1 MLREA
6 TLIIPSRNSEK
17 SLIYLLNSLIGWDD
31 IPKEILVIDSSKI
44 PPTIPKEFYN
54 FCSEANIKFSLISRQ
69 KMYPGEARNVGI
81 LNASYSIICFLDI
94 LTLPPSDWFKEGFQI
109 INDSENDI
117 LWGLTSYSA
126 NTAFEKI
133 FRACTY
139 GTLPI
144 KTLPGSFFTKEVFQS
159 SGLFISST
167 RAGEDA
173 DWMARVSLHSFTFQS
188 SSKPLEYNGLLNI
201 KFSAL
206 INKWYRNYFFGAK
219 LPYLSAHKDVYFY
232 FASLFLI
239 ILAFNWNTL
248 SYDPLISGWN
258 TNSLAYIPN
267 VTKISILLLA
277 SFYVIFRGFYS
288 PIKKGVKIGYIILNL
303 PAIIFV
309 SMILD
314 SVKSFAFLSARVFS
328 RKAINK

>member
-1 MLREA
+1 MNLEVS
-6 TLIIPSRNSEK
+6 LIIPSHNPGANLNILLK
-17 SLIYLLNSLIGWDD
+17 SILGWTSY
-31 IPKEILVIDSSKI
+31 PSEILVIDSSSEEPYI
-44 PPTIPKEFYN
+44 SQEFKEFL
-54 FCSEANIKFSLISRQ
+54 IKEKISFQIICRSHL
-69 KMYPGEARNVGI
+69 YPGKARNIGI
-81 LNASYSIICFLDI
+81 KESVYDAIAFLDI
-94 LTLPPSDWFKEGFQI
+94 MTIPESNWLENNFFILC
-109 INDSENDI
+109 DSNIDGI
-117 LWGLTSYSA
+117 WGSTSY
-126 NTAFEKI
+126 TASTKFDKI
-133 FRACTY
+133 VRACTF
-139 GTLPI
+139 GDLPI
-144 KTLPGSFFTKEVFQS
+144 KTLPGSIIKRLVLES
-159 SGLFISST
+159 AGLFIEST

-173 DWMARVSLHSFTFQS
+173 DWMSRVSLHNFKFQNSAIHLRYMGLSHLTFRH
-188 SSKPLEYNGLLNI
+188 I
-201 KFSAL
+201 IA
-206 INKWYRNYFFGAK
+206 KWYRNYFFGAK

-239 ILAFNWNTL
+239 IAAFNWNTL

-328 RKAINK
+328 RKAMTK